1 VWPAQR
7 RAESLEL
14 AETAVSTGVEPDFAE
29 IRTDLFI
36 AACLQLSMRAQP
48 VYSSAFHRSNEDC
61 ADATFLAL
69 EGKQAIKNPRP

>member
-29 IRTDLFI
+29 IRTDLLIAAMLAPFDARTTSLQPGIFI
-36 AACLQLSMRAQP
+36 ARMSTVSLQISLHSKENRQ
-48 VYSSAFHRSNEDC
+48 
-61 ADATFLAL
+61 
-69 EGKQAIKNPRP
+69 